1 MYFNS
6 SAFGNYEVELLR
18 AGEVADAG
26 VGDVGGLVRRDHI
39 VPHAHLGL
47 ALPGFPACGGDP
59 VLPSVATEGNCR
71 LLNARRRRRRG
82 SRRRGRGRGA
92 LYFK

>member
-39 VPHAHLGL
+39 VPHAHLGFGPPRL
-47 ALPGFPACGGDP
+47 SRLWGRSRPP
-59 VLPSVATEGNCR
+59 LCR
-71 LLNARRRRRRG
+71 NRRELQT
-82 SRRRGRGRGA
+82 A
-92 LYFK
+92 